1 MALNDIELERLKLT
15 VKKASEELGT
25 KELVYFSEWAY
36 FLPSHTL
43 KMNEVSLPEK
53 YDIPTGWNGFGTDD
67 LEKLEKVGF
76 LVKTFEWEE
85 ESFTFEKIIKYLIVE
100 Q

>member
-1 MALNDIELERLKLT
+1 MALNNIEFEQFKQTL
-15 VKKASEELGT
+15 KKASEELGT
-25 KELVYFSEWAY
+25 KEIVYFSEWAY

-53 YDIPTGWNGFGTDD
+53 YDIPTAWDGFGIDD
-67 LEKLEKVGF
+67 LDKLEKIGF
-76 LVKTFEWEE
+76 LVKTFEYEE
-85 ESFTFEKIIKYLIVE
+85 ESFTFEKIIKYLIIG

>member
-1 MALNDIELERLKLT
+1 MALNDIELERLRLT
-15 VKKASEELGT
+15 LKKASEELRT
-25 KELVYFSEWAY
+25 KELVYFSEWAD

-53 YDIPTGWNGFGTDD
+53 YDIPTGWDGFGTDD